1 LGRDSA
7 RWKFAAAF
15 GLAVG
20 ALAVLLHLAGIP
32 VAVQVSA
39 VAVVAALGVALAP
52 RPSVAARPDP
62 GAHEASIWCDDA
74 GRIVGWNEAATFAL
88 GWTHGEVKGRDV
100 VRHIFLPTDADDAR
114 RLLDQLGDRPRRVRR
129 FFLRRDGEHIF
140 LEAELARVLAGGFRI
155 SLRRPPAQTLPPDS
169 SPVRPKVSVTAH
181 RASSL
186 GPLVAAR
193 VGLNGKILHCLEAP
207 EALAATFSPGRLL
220 ADQVAGDTRRRL
232 ESAITAAAEGAEA
245 GSAVLID
252 GEPEADVGL
261 WLIRRAAAESLLV
274 IGLLRGSPVLDGVE
288 ARIAASEQAKHEFLA
303 TISHEIRTPL
313 NGVIGMS
320 EMLAGL
326 VADPEQRDLVQ
337 TVRASAEA
345 LLRIV
350 NDILSFSRDEAD
362 GTPPESVAFS
372 PRQVLEDVLDLVAPR
387 ASAKQLELGYDA
399 GPDLPEELTGDAGR
413 LRQVLLNLVDNGVK
427 FTESGSVVVR
437 ALTLPASTADTEP
450 GAPERVL
457 LRIEVADT
465 GIGVTPD
472 VLPRLFKA
480 FSQGDSSV
488 RRRYGGTGLGLA
500 ISRRFI
506 EQMGGRI
513 GVDADHRGGAR
524 FWFEVPFGLTR
535 PSQAEQGPYARQT
548 AWVVDDHP
556 VSSVLVASRL
566 RAIGFDVAVLPE
578 IQPPE
583 RDSAAADLIVFNMR
597 YLESGEAER
606 AGHWCRKFPG
616 VPLLLI
622 GQAPQRTGDAVA
634 RALGTAGYLV
644 KPLREES
651 LRRRV
656 ASLLPL
662 TQRNMTRP
670 TRASP
675 ARSTM
680 QIRAIT
686 DGAHRPRVLVAEDNP
701 VNQMVA
707 RKLLERLGCEV
718 HIAANGLEAVD
729 AVKLFDFD
737 VLFMDCQMP
746 ALDGFEATRRIRAY
760 EGSVGRRA
768 LPIVAM
774 TANVMPGIVESCQA
788 AGMNDYISKPVN
800 QAVLL
805 KALKRWGSQLRF
817 QPDA

>member
-1 LGRDSA
+1 MGPHSV
-7 RWKFAAAF
+7 RWIAALTTLLVVA
-15 GLAVG
+15 GLLALLAAVEAPVGVGPVVG
-20 ALAVLLHLAGIP
+20 AL
-32 VAVQVSA
+32 
-39 VAVVAALGVALAP
+39 VAALGVVLAA
-52 RPSVAARPDP
+52 RPVVAARPVHES
-62 GAHEASIWCDDA
+62 HEASIWCDDV

-88 GWTHGEVKGRDV
+88 GWTHGEARGRDV
-100 VRHIFLPTDADDAR
+100 IRHVFLPTDAADAR

-129 FFLRRDGEHIF
+129 FFLRRDGEHVF
-140 LEAELARVLAGGFRI
+140 LEAELSRVLSGGFRI

-169 SPVRPKVSVTAH
+169 PPSRPKANVDLQWPSP
-181 RASSL
+181 L
-186 GPLVAAR
+186 GPLVAVR
-193 VGLNGKILHCLEAP
+193 VGLDGRVLHCAAAP
-207 EALAATFSPGRLL
+207 AAHESAFAPGRLV
-220 ADQVAGDTRRRL
+220 ADQASGDTRKRL
-232 ESAITAAAEGAEA
+232 ESALAETAETGA
-245 GSAVLID
+245 AVLID
-252 GEPEADVGL
+252 GEAEADFGL
-261 WLIRRAAAESLLV
+261 WLVRRASPGSLLV
-274 IGLLRGSPVLDGVE
+274 IVLLRGSPVLDGIE

-337 TVRASAEA
+337 TIRTSAEA

-350 NDILSFSRDEAD
+350 NDILSFSRDQA
-362 GTPPESVAFS
+362 GRTPLETVAFS
-372 PRQVLEDVLDLVAPR
+372 PREIVEDLLDLVAPR
-387 ASAKQLELGYDA
+387 ASGKQLELGYDA
-399 GPDLPEELTGDAGR
+399 GPDLPEKLTGDSGR
-413 LRQVLLNLVDNGVK
+413 LRQALLNLVDNGVK

-437 ALTLPASTADTEP
+437 VLTLPAPSGETEP
-450 GAPERVL
+450 GAPEPVL
-457 LRIEVADT
+457 LRIEVSDT
-465 GIGVTPD
+465 GFGIAPE

-500 ISRRFI
+500 ISRRFV

-513 GVDADHRGGAR
+513 GVDGDHRGGAR

-535 PSQAEQGPYARQT
+535 PSQTAQGPYARKT
-548 AWVVDDHP
+548 AWIVDDHP
-556 VSSVLVASRL
+556 VSSVLVAARL
-566 RAIGFDVAVLPE
+566 RAIGFAVSVLPE
-578 IQPPE
+578 GNPPE
-583 RDSAAADLIVFNMR
+583 RGTAACDLIVFNMH

-606 AGHWCRKFPG
+606 AGHWCRRFPG
-616 VPLLLI
+616 VPVLLF
-622 GQAPQRTGDAVA
+622 GQAPQRTGDAIA

-651 LRRRV
+651 LRRRIS
-656 ASLLPL
+656 ALLPL
-662 TQRNMTRP
+662 TQRDLTRP
-670 TRASP
+670 PSVSP
-675 ARSTM
+675 ARSTV
-680 QIRAIT
+680 QIRAFT
-686 DGAHRPRVLVAEDNP
+686 EGAHRPRVLVAEDNP

-737 VLFMDCQMP
+737 VVFMDCQMP

-760 EGSVGRRA
+760 EGSVERPA

-774 TANVMPGIVESCQA
+774 TANVMPGIVDSCNA

-800 QAVLL
+800 QSVLL
-805 KALKRWGSQLRF
+805 KALERWGSQLRF
-817 QPDA
+817 QPSA